1 VARTVLITGAAGFAG
16 AHITRALLE
25 RGDSVVALDLA
36 PSLPAFI
43 TKGIE
48 EAAVTYVV
56 GDVTDCQ
63 QLATLVRDADVQDIV
78 HSAAA
83 MGDRDSL
90 ERPLHFLRVNAEAVW
105 GLCDVARRLPVRRL
119 VCMSSRSVYGEYDPR
134 SGPIAEDA
142 APRPIGF
149 YGASKAAADI
159 VAVQYR
165 RHFGVDVVLPRVT
178 GLYGPEQYTGQNPL
192 AKMVDAAVREEPFAL
207 ELDGTYRYE
216 VTYVKDVA
224 RGVLAMLDAPAL
236 QWAIYN
242 IGTGLQPTLAELGE
256 IVRQVLPRAEITFRA
271 VTATEAPPRAV
282 MAIDRFANETGFQTA
297 WTVEQGVRELVH
309 WHRTGEYGCP
319 IGNPPQAVTE
329 L

>member
-1 VARTVLITGAAGFAG
+1 MARTVLITGAAGFAG

-56 GDVTDCQ
+56 GDATDSE
-63 QLATLVRDADVQDIV
+63 QLATLVREADVQDIV

-134 SGPIAEDA
+134 AGPVAEDA
-142 APRPIGF
+142 APRQSVSMGPQRPQQTSSPFSTDATSALTSSCRGSQGF
-149 YGASKAAADI
+149 MGRSSTRDRIHLRRWSTPPYGRSPS
-159 VAVQYR
+159 R
-165 RHFGVDVVLPRVT
+165 SRWT
-178 GLYGPEQYTGQNPL
+178 G
-192 AKMVDAAVREEPFAL
+192 R
-207 ELDGTYRYE
+207 
-216 VTYVKDVA
+216 
-224 RGVLAMLDAPAL
+224 
-236 QWAIYN
+236 I
-242 IGTGLQPTLAELGE
+242 
-256 IVRQVLPRAEITFRA
+256 
-271 VTATEAPPRAV
+271 ATRS
-282 MAIDRFANETGFQTA
+282 
-297 WTVEQGVRELVH
+297 
-309 WHRTGEYGCP
+309 RT
-319 IGNPPQAVTE
+319 
-329 L
+329 